1 MGLIEDLR
9 EAADAS
15 DLESFH
21 QGLLEAVLVRA
32 PQGSEPEEI
41 DFAFVCEVG
50 ARLSDAEE
58 FQDFIPCHGAGIGH
72 RSKKLRVDGYEL
84 DDADDSIRLLI
95 ADFRGGEE
103 PETITKTRAEY
114 VFAQLKAF
122 VEEASSGRFWSSSLS
137 ESVQT
142 KELASMIEQR
152 HRLKSDGSRSVGRYR
167 FYLITDAALSDRLKD
182 LPIDELDGV
191 PIERHIWDIGRL
203 KSVSSSILGTEELE
217 IDFTEY
223 VKGGVPCLRA
233 TQTDDYEGYLCVIPG
248 DILAEFYDRYGSR
261 LLEGN
266 VRSFLSTSGKVNKGI
281 QATIRAEP
289 DRFFVF
295 NNGIS
300 ATATSA
306 VVEETEEGP
315 RLLSAKYLQIVN
327 GGQTTASLHVAKRK
341 DSADLS
347 AIHVPMKLS
356 VVRAKNTE
364 MLDEMIQ
371 KIARYS
377 NSQTK
382 VNDADFFSNHPFHRA
397 IERHSRNTPA
407 PRSVGATF
415 NTFWF
420 YERARGQY
428 VNAQAKM
435 TIKQKKEFS
444 RDHPRSQLISK
455 TDLAKFE
462 NSWRKLPHIVS
473 RHAQK
478 NFLVFAEHIGK
489 NYGTD
494 GAEFDNEVYFKEA
507 VAKAILFRFTESM
520 VSEAKKSWYGGDY
533 RAQIVT
539 YTIAKLALIIQ
550 EQAIGLA
557 LDMNRIWLKQGVSSE
572 LSQQLE
578 EIARSVSGAITTPPV
593 SNMNVGEWC
602 KKEDCWNKV
611 VELEISLSPG
621 LHSEL
626 VSTKA
631 IDQVHHDAAGQAAED
646 AVINAVVEVVN
657 LGLAGCWQRM
667 SHWAHQYCPL
677 FGKEAD
683 LVRLASKGNW
693 VPSDRQATSLM
704 KILKRLEQEGFSR
717 N

>member
-1 MGLIEDLR
+1 ME
-9 EAADAS
+9 
-15 DLESFH
+15 
-21 QGLLEAVLVRA
+21 
-32 PQGSEPEEI
+32 
-41 DFAFVCEVG
+41 
-50 ARLSDAEE
+50 
-58 FQDFIPCHGAGIGH
+58 
-72 RSKKLRVDGYEL
+72 
-84 DDADDSIRLLI
+84 
-95 ADFRGGEE
+95 
-103 PETITKTRAEY
+103 
-114 VFAQLKAF
+114 
-122 VEEASSGRFWSSSLS
+122 
-137 ESVQT
+137 
-142 KELASMIEQR
+142 
-152 HRLKSDGSRSVGRYR
+152 
-167 FYLITDAALSDRLKD
+167 
-182 LPIDELDGV
+182 
-191 PIERHIWDIGRL
+191 
-203 KSVSSSILGTEELE
+203 EELE

-233 TQTDDYEGYLCVIPG
+233 TQTADYEGYLCVIPG
-248 DILAEFYDRYGSR
+248 DILAELYDRYGSR

-289 DRFFVF
+289 NRFFVF

-407 PRSVGATF
+407 PRAVGATF

-435 TIKQKKEFS
+435 TLKEKKDFS
-444 RDHPRSQLISK
+444 REHPRPQLISK

-478 NFLVFAEHIGK
+478 SFLVFAEYIGK
-489 NYGTD
+489 HYGTD
-494 GAEFDNEVYFKEA
+494 GAEFDNEIYFKEV

-539 YTIAKLALIIQ
+539 YTIAKLVLII
-550 EQAIGLA
+550 EQQAVGYS
-557 LDMNRIWLKQGVSSE
+557 LDLNNIWLKQGVSSE
-572 LSQQLE
+572 LAKQLE
-578 EIARSVSGAITTPPV
+578 AIARSVSAAITTPPV
-593 SNMNVGEWC
+593 PNMNVGEWC
-602 KKEDCWNKV
+602 KKDDCWSKV
-611 VELEISLSPG
+611 VELDITLSPG
-621 LHSEL
+621 LRSEL
-626 VSTKA
+626 LSSKV
-631 IDQVHHDAAGQAAED
+631 IERVHHDAADQAVED

-657 LGLAGCWQRM
+657 LAREGCWHRM
-667 SHWAHQYCPL
+667 SNWAQQYCPL

-693 VPSDRQATSLM
+693 IPSDRQATSLM